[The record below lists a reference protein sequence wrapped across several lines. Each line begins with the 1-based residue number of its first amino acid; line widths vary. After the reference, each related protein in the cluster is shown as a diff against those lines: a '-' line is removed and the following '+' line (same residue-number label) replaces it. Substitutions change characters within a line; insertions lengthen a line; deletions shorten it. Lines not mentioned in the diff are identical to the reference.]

1 MWKQVIIN
9 RLHIM
14 HATERAVLFDVPGKK
29 YDGAKLWVGK
39 KLLRNGPNT
48 AQVVLAGREDMRFI
62 LTTDDGEEISVC
74 LDDLSNVYDGYS
86 KTNCYDAFT
95 FDAPVAQDGYTH
107 HKPEPLTPHPVAV
120 HESLIR

>member
-14 HATERAVLFDVPGKK
+14 HATERAVLFDVPGK

-39 KLLRNGPNT
+39 KLLRNGPNP
-48 AQVVLAGREDMRFI
+48 AQVALAGRDDMRFI

-86 KTNCYDAFT
+86 QTNCYDAFT
-95 FDAPVAQDGYTH
+95 FDFPVAQDGYTH
-107 HKPEPLTPHPVAV
+107 HKPEPLTPQPVTA